1 MNFRIC
7 ANSASERSPGLAERV
22 ARHTDMRICAPRGN
36 RSLGA
41 LAKGAP
47 FGAPAGGMDTPL
59 AAAQQSIQRSHQEAV
74 APTEWRMRG
83 FERRTPDFDSEANLG
98 TGGADFPE
106 LGLAIHGD
114 K

>member
-1 MNFRIC
+1 
-7 ANSASERSPGLAERV
+7 
-22 ARHTDMRICAPRGN
+22 
-36 RSLGA
+36 
-41 LAKGAP
+41 
-47 FGAPAGGMDTPL
+47 MDTPL

-98 TGGADFPE
+98 TGGVDFLE

>member
-1 MNFRIC
+1 
-7 ANSASERSPGLAERV
+7 
-22 ARHTDMRICAPRGN
+22 
-36 RSLGA
+36 
-41 LAKGAP
+41 
-47 FGAPAGGMDTPL
+47 
-59 AAAQQSIQRSHQEAV
+59 
-74 APTEWRMRG
+74 MRG